1 MPNSGLNP
9 FSAWRIIRALALLLL
24 SMALLASCSV
34 ARLGYGQ
41 LPSLAYWWLDSYF
54 DLNDS
59 QSVTLRADLQAL
71 HSWHRRQQLPQ
82 LARDLADIQAQA
94 TQDTTPAQ
102 VCQIVG
108 RLRLRLQ
115 AVLAESEPG
124 LARLAQS
131 LNDAQRQ
138 HLKHQLEKRAQ
149 TWRDDWLA
157 GSAAELQARRLE
169 RLVERTESFYGPLS
183 EAQISL
189 LRAGLQAT
197 PFDAQAAEQDML
209 RRHQDL
215 LQTLASLA
223 GSTLTAA
230 QAQDHIHALL
240 ARSLQSPNAG
250 YRAQIDQL
258 LQNNCHTLAR
268 LHNSSSP
275 AQRQKLIARLKDFAD
290 DARALTLP

>member
-1 MPNSGLNP
+1 
-9 FSAWRIIRALALLLL
+9 
-24 SMALLASCSV
+24 V
-34 ARLGYGQ
+34 A
-41 LPSLAYWWLDSYF
+41 
-54 DLNDS
+54 
-59 QSVTLRADLQAL
+59 LRADLQAL

-82 LARDLADIQAQA
+82 LARDLADLQAQA
-94 TQDTTPAQ
+94 TQNTTPAQ
-102 VCQIVG
+102 VCQITD
-108 RLRLRLQ
+108 RLRLRLE
-115 AVLAESEPG
+115 AVLAQSEPG
-124 LARLAQS
+124 LARLALS
-131 LNDAQRQ
+131 L
-138 HLKHQLEKRAQ
+138 HQLEKRAQ

-215 LQTLASLA
+215 LQTLPSLA